1 MRPPHSCGSTAR
13 LPERLLVLRLL
24 AFLGLA
30 AIAVSVVIFLFT
42 RDLRY
47 LRFAW
52 QLFKFTLVLMLVFA
66 ALMMMGRLILY

>member
-1 MRPPHSCGSTAR
+1 M
-13 LPERLLVLRLL
+13 LVLRLL
-24 AFLGLA
+24 AVLGLA

-52 QLFKFTLVLMLVFA
+52 QLFKFTLVFLLVFA
-66 ALMMMGRLILY
+66 TLMMMGRLILY

>member
-1 MRPPHSCGSTAR
+1 M
-13 LPERLLVLRLL
+13 LVLRLL
-24 AFLGLA
+24 AVLGLA

-42 RDLRY
+42 MDLRY

-52 QLFKFTLVLMLVFA
+52 QLFKFTLVFLLVFA